1 METGKYEERKKQGES
16 ARLDRLAQIKMV
28 ARLEETIMERL
39 MIVKNTLLKKEE
51 KEEKNTE
58 EGTDGP
64 MGKSSTKPLKFDD
77 LVNADEKEGAD
88 GNRQRTPS
96 HKRF

>member
-1 METGKYEERKKQGES
+1 MPGSVTKEDIENAEMEMKAWKQECEERKKQAES

-51 KEEKNTE
+51 KEEKILRKE
-58 EGTDGP
+58 PTDHW
-64 MGKSSTKPLKFDD
+64 
-77 LVNADEKEGAD
+77 EKVAP
-88 GNRQRTPS
+88 NR
-96 HKRF
+96 

>member
-1 METGKYEERKKQGES
+1 MEMKAWKQECEERKKQGES

-51 KEEKNTE
+51 KDEKIPE

-64 MGKSSTKPLKFDD
+64 LGKSRHQT
-77 LVNADEKEGAD
+77 VEI
-88 GNRQRTPS
+88 
-96 HKRF
+96 